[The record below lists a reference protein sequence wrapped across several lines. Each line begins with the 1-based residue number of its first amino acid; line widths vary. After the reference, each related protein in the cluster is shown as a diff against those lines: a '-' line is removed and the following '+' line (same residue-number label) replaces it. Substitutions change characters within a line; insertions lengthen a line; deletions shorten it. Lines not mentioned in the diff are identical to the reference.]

1 MAGNF
6 PDDQNHIFGPQGGL
20 EVGSEGSG
28 RVGRQPKQASPAPDS
43 YGKRIPPYQNTI
55 GQRKPIT
62 WVGPPVGNLDSHV
75 VGPR

>member
-1 MAGNF
+1 MEGTF
-6 PDDQNHIFGPQGGL
+6 LGDQNHIFDPQGGL

-55 GQRKPIT
+55 GQRKPII
-62 WVGPPVGNLDSHV
+62 WAGPPVGNLDSHV

>member
-1 MAGNF
+1 MHG
-6 PDDQNHIFGPQGGL
+6 PVQVNHSDAKPGF
-20 EVGSEGSG
+20 SG
-28 RVGRQPKQASPAPDS
+28 KNTSGDS
-43 YGKRIPPYQNTI
+43 HGKRIPPYQNTI